1 MALVKCP
8 ECGKEVSSDSKVCPS
23 CGKQLKKP
31 IAPIVLLILSVLMSL
46 WVASVL
52 LIPTT
57 DNYLQAYDQAYFEN
71 SYWMLLSIVGSA
83 SISGILLLINTKID
97 SKLLNTIGVVLSV
110 VSLALFGVFT
120 GLNNGLTVLFFF
132 FITPTILNLAA
143 GFKLRR

>member
-23 CGKQLKKP
+23 CGKHLKKP

-46 WVASVL
+46 WVASVF

-120 GLNNGLTVLFFF
+120 GLNIGLTVFFFF
-132 FITPTILNLAA
+132 FITPPILNLAA

>member
-97 SKLLNTIGVVLSV
+97 SKLLNTIRGCAIRCFACSV
-110 VSLALFGVFT
+110 RCLHRT
-120 GLNNGLTVLFFF
+120 Q
-132 FITPTILNLAA
+132 
-143 GFKLRR
+143 